1 MSWWKLRAVLWGSK
15 MSEYDGSCFG
25 FFSSHKEVKEYLEE
39 RLQNGWCVFQGNAS
53 TIQALEEII
62 YTPNTEENKNFEIV
76 GFNPSLIIGKKTA
89 KLKVLLGH
97 PPEFKDIVIV
107 SFEEKLQNS
116 RIPVRFVWPEDA
128 TAIPQ
133 ISNDLAKQLFPD
145 DSADAAG
152 GEISHCGAETSLPLG
167 RTN

>member
-1 MSWWKLRAVLWGSK
+1 MNES
-15 MSEYDGSCFG
+15 DGSCFG
-25 FFSSHKEVKEYLEE
+25 FFTSQEGVKEYFEE

-89 KLKVLLGH
+89 KLNVLLGS
-97 PPEFKDIVIV
+97 PPEFEDIVFV
-107 SFEEKLQNS
+107 LFEKKLPNATIS
-116 RIPVRFVWPEDA
+116 VRFAWLKDS

-133 ISNDLAKQLFPD
+133 ISNDLAKLLFPD
-145 DSADAAG
+145 EMMPHNKTPA
-152 GEISHCGAETSLPLG
+152 
-167 RTN
+167 